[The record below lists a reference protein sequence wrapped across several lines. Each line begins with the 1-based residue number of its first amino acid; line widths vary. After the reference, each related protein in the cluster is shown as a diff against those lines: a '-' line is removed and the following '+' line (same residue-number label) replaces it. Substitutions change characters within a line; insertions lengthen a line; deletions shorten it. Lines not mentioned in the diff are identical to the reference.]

1 MLMGL
6 DPVQRDFS
14 KAIYRI
20 VIRNISPTVEKVIKI
35 PFPNL
40 RK

>member
-6 DPVQRDFS
+6 GPVQRDFS

-20 VIRNISPTVEKVIKI
+20 IIRVEKVIKI